1 MKRHPVLF
9 GILLLIFAGLIFFFL
24 IQAFLSP
31 ARDGYSFPA
40 GNKVGVVKVEGVI
53 TGSEEIIRELEELA
67 KDDGVKAIVIRID
80 SPGGSVA
87 PTQEIYDTILEVGKK
102 KKIVASMGSIAA
114 SGGYLLACGA
124 EKIVANPGTITG
136 SISAIMHFANVQELM
151 RKVGVT
157 SSVIKSGKYK
167 DIGSPVR
174 DMTDEEKTLIRQLVD
189 DVYEQLLDT
198 VSQRRKM
205 PRENVR
211 QIADGRILTGRQA
224 LQAGLVDFLGNQK
237 YAVRLAGKL
246 AGIEGEPE
254 VVYPSEEKPFFL
266 DLLVEN
272 MAMSVRKALVQ
283 ERQKLEGLNFLYL
296 AGQEV
301 GP

>member
-24 IQAFLSP
+24 IQTLFRP
-31 ARDGYSFPA
+31 AKDGYSFTT
-40 GNKVGVVKVEGVI
+40 GDKVGIVRVEGVI
-53 TGSEEIIRELEELA
+53 TGSEEVIREVEELA
-67 KDDGVKAIVIRID
+67 KDDRVKAIVIRID

-87 PTQEIYDTILEVGKK
+87 PTQEIYDTILEAGKK
-102 KKIVASMGSIAA
+102 KKVVASMGSVAA

-157 SSVIKSGKYK
+157 SSVIKSGKFK

-174 DMTDEEKTLIRQLVD
+174 DMTDEEKTLIRRLVD
-189 DVYEQLLDT
+189 DVYEQLVDT

-205 PRENVR
+205 SRESVIR
-211 QIADGRILTGRQA
+211 IADGRILTGRQA

-246 AGIEGEPE
+246 AGIKGEPE
-254 VVYPSEEKPFFL
+254 VVYPAKERPLFL
-266 DLLVEN
+266 DLLVES
-272 MAMSVRKALVQ
+272 MAVSVKKALVQ
-283 ERQKLEGLNFLYL
+283 EKQRSEGLNFLYL
-296 AGQEV
+296 PGLEV
-301 GP
+301 GR

>member
-24 IQAFLSP
+24 IQTLFRP
-31 ARDGYSFPA
+31 AKDGYSFTT
-40 GNKVGVVKVEGVI
+40 GDKVGIVRVEGVI
-53 TGSEEIIRELEELA
+53 TGSEEVIREVEELA
-67 KDDGVKAIVIRID
+67 KDDRVKAIVIRID

-102 KKIVASMGSIAA
+102 KKVVASMGSVAA

-157 SSVIKSGKYK
+157 SSVIKSGKFK

-174 DMTDEEKTLIRQLVD
+174 DMTDEEKTLIRRLVD
-189 DVYEQLLDT
+189 DVYEQLVDT

-205 PRENVR
+205 SRESVIR
-211 QIADGRILTGRQA
+211 IADGRILTGRQA

-246 AGIEGEPE
+246 AGIKGEPE
-254 VVYPSEEKPFFL
+254 VVYPAKERPLFL
-266 DLLVEN
+266 DLLVES
-272 MAMSVRKALVQ
+272 MAVSVKKALVQ
-283 ERQKLEGLNFLYL
+283 EKQRSEGLNFLYL
-296 AGQEV
+296 PGLEV
-301 GP
+301 GR

>member
-24 IQAFLSP
+24 IQTHFRP
-31 ARDGYSFPA
+31 AKDGYSFTT
-40 GNKVGVVKVEGVI
+40 GDKVGIVRVEGVI
-53 TGSEEIIRELEELA
+53 TGSEEVIREVEELA
-67 KDDGVKAIVIRID
+67 KDDRVKAIVIRID

-87 PTQEIYDTILEVGKK
+87 PTQEIYDTILEAGKK
-102 KKIVASMGSIAA
+102 KKVVASMGSVAA

-157 SSVIKSGKYK
+157 SSVIKSGKFK

-174 DMTDEEKTLIRQLVD
+174 DMTDEEKTLIRRLVD
-189 DVYEQLLDT
+189 DVYEQLVDT

-205 PRENVR
+205 SRESVIR
-211 QIADGRILTGRQA
+211 IADGRILTGRQA

-246 AGIEGEPE
+246 AGIKGEPE
-254 VVYPSEEKPFFL
+254 VVYPAKERPLFL
-266 DLLVEN
+266 DLLVES
-272 MAMSVRKALVQ
+272 MAVSVKKALVQ
-283 ERQKLEGLNFLYL
+283 EKQRSEGLNFLYL
-296 AGQEV
+296 PGLEV
-301 GP
+301 GR